1 MHGKGQVK
9 LTSWLGAAL
18 CDQPA
23 NYPES
28 TRRTHIGRVLEFVHE
43 LVNGDEGRE
52 RYLVAAAQQ
61 KLALDCERDVDIRRA
76 KVQAVERL
84 AADGVEQV
92 LSLVQSENGRT
103 NNHNRVVREILL
115 TAIRYKR

>member
-61 KLALDCERDVDIRRA
+61 KLRR
-76 KVQAVERL
+76 KITTPKEGTVQY
-84 AADGVEQV
+84 
-92 LSLVQSENGRT
+92 T
-103 NNHNRVVREILL
+103 VVISTGWQLHEEV
-115 TAIRYKR
+115 A